1 MEVAIGWEH
10 RVFLDRVRTGVWT
23 TLMTDG
29 RVEVEN
35 LQVFDDYVPVGRNE
49 EQPTGAPRPGAA
61 GVAAA
66 CTDVQCLGL
75 FADPVRACGS
85 GLLKVSCTTGV
96 NGMSS
101 VFTCG
106 SAVPPAKNP
115 PDAGSAA
122 SFCSTPSC
130 DASRVASTSARG
142 TSTAAFSASCCAR
155 GACRRPCAMPY
166 PVDGWANQ
174 EPNVFIE
181 ALIHRLGINPR
192 SGVAIEMTIH
202 MWTLYSLAIFDGHDL
217 RRSVAGEHVARRLL
231 QQLKAVRRNAKAP
244 DYENLETYN
253 SHCLDAD
260 GVAKVRG
267 FEKHVTA
274 PQRDLAILQ

>member
-75 FADPVRACGS
+75 FADPVRECGS

-166 PVDGWANQ
+166 LVDGWANQ

-192 SGVAIEMTIH
+192 SGVAIEMTFRKWS
-202 MWTLYSLAIFDGHDL
+202 MYSLRYSMATTC
-217 RRSVAGEHVARRLL
+217 AGALL
-231 QQLKAVRRNAKAP
+231 GNMWRGGLCSFTAVRRNAEAP

-260 GVAKVRG
+260 GVAKVGG
-267 FEKHVTA
+267 FDKHVTA